1 MLGKILPNPN
11 EVFVSIK
18 PAPGQARNSQ
28 WHRVLPGMGPAPVSA
43 ARTQGALRVRKSQGW
58 LGSPHGCW
66 HLAAGL
72 ARAPVFESP
81 LPFSRSCLQTVRS
94 VVNIHSPPIQDHV
107 LCCQRLQ
114 GHPARRFLGNGTGL
128 QILHVI
134 LYLPASGE
142 NKTVHAPPT
151 HKTRQ
156 HTRFP
161 PRIETLGSSWA
172 GTFVDV
178 AHGDRT
184 RGTWS
189 LGGRVL
195 MQEQHGG
202 SVG

>member
-28 WHRVLPGMGPAPVSA
+28 WHRVLPGMGPAPMSA

-58 LGSPHGCW
+58 LGSPHSCW
-66 HLAAGL
+66 HLTAGL
-72 ARAPVFESP
+72 ARAPMFESP

-94 VVNIHSPPIQDHV
+94 VVNIHSAPIQDHV
-107 LCCQRLQ
+107 HCCQRLQ

-142 NKTVHAPPT
+142 NKTVCMLLPHTQPDST
-151 HKTRQ
+151 H
-156 HTRFP
+156 
-161 PRIETLGSSWA
+161 I
-172 GTFVDV
+172 
-178 AHGDRT
+178 
-184 RGTWS
+184 S
-189 LGGRVL
+189 LP
-195 MQEQHGG
+195 E
-202 SVG
+202 